1 MPAFNK
7 HYLIPCYMAQCK
19 LQSDL
24 MDASKGLANQ
34 VLLGIEAA
42 ELFFCDENVDFSSVV
57 VMTSMYHKAKL
68 YCILT
73 KAFDLA
79 MQTKKDKFDAIPS
92 KKTGMQIMCN
102 SKVRHSSPCKY
113 CDSSSVIA

>member
-1 MPAFNK
+1 
-7 HYLIPCYMAQCK
+7 LIPCYMAQCK